1 MFFFFLLGI
10 LNILH
15 KDEQLWRQ
23 FQLLSYFISCLVC
36 SCLLTFLRFEIF
48 YCFLAVLSRTDG
60 NTAYYDNTFNQKDS
74 TGSIFFLS
82 VFIHNTFFANGRVNL
97 CFAKKQIHLFSRF
110 QHAPSTTAQK
120 LRSEERLHLP
130 KLFRDMCFILL
141 WVFYPAFP
149 QSRKEGISTFNI
161 MTYIDETSKHGG
173 KIKEMS
179 FCFLKECFKIS

>member
-1 MFFFFLLGI
+1 MVTLHIMTILLIKKTQLGVSFFC
-10 LNILH
+10 
-15 KDEQLWRQ
+15 Q
-23 FQLLSYFISCLVC
+23 FSFITL
-36 SCLLTFLRFEIF
+36 
-48 YCFLAVLSRTDG
+48 
-60 NTAYYDNTFNQKDS
+60 
-74 TGSIFFLS
+74 
-82 VFIHNTFFANGRVNL
+82 FFANGRVNL

-110 QHAPSTTAQK
+110 QHESTSAQK

-141 WVFYPAFP
+141 WGFYPAFP

-179 FCFLKECFKIS
+179 FCFLKECFKKS